1 MERHHSTP
9 RILLAAALT
18 AGAAQVAAAADITWT
33 TGPTFNGPNGHLG
46 ILTNGTLVEAINLAG
61 VAGSNLTVDP
71 GGLGIV
77 FQTVNHGAFGNN
89 FASAGGAGNSDAAW
103 ASILNT
109 FEWQSGANVSDLDF
123 LTALVAGHAYQVQFF
138 AARTDCCGTR
148 TATFGDGAGHLS
160 AAIRHDSYTSVVG
173 SFVAD
178 GAVQAIDFI
187 DSTGNPILNA
197 YVLRDMT
204 PVVPEPGTLAL
215 TLAGLAALAGIGRR
229 HRR

>member
-1 MERHHSTP
+1 MELRHSTS
-9 RILLAAALT
+9 RILFAAALS
-18 AGAAQVAAAADITWT
+18 AGMAQVAAAADITWT

-46 ILTNGTLVEAINLAG
+46 ILNNGTLVEAIDLAG
-61 VAGSNLTVDP
+61 VGGSNLTVDP

-77 FQTVNHGAFGNN
+77 FQTVNHGTFTGSW
-89 FASAGGAGNSDAAW
+89 ASAGGAGNSDAAW

-109 FEWQSGANVSDLDF
+109 FEWQSGSNVSDPDF
-123 LTALVAGHAYQVQFF
+123 LSGLVTGHAYQVQFF
-138 AARTDCCGTR
+138 AARTDCCATR

-160 AAIRHDSYTSVVG
+160 VAVRHDSYTSIVG
-173 SFVAD
+173 NFVAD

-197 YVLRDMT
+197 YVLRDVT

-215 TLAGLAALAGIGRR
+215 TLAGLAALAGLGRR
-229 HRR
+229 RRR